1 MDATII
7 SIEAIDQVR
16 ERQQLTPGEVLSL
29 KSSKFS
35 DSGNLTYIFQ
45 LKIFAKV
52 VLTANID
59 ISNRLING

>member
-7 SIEAIDQVR
+7 SIEAIDQVP

-29 KSSKFS
+29 KSRKFS
-35 DSGNLTYIFQ
+35 DSGNLAYIFQ
-45 LKIFAKV
+45 LKIVAKV
-52 VLTANID
+52 VLTGNID